1 MVEPPSFVAE
11 LIRYALKFIPPERL
25 VLTTDCGFGREGVS
39 RIIAYYKCV
48 SLVMGANIVRKELG
62 LPEVRVRAADPTVY
76 FADRDTLLGQ
86 DRA

>member
-1 MVEPPSFVAE
+1 
-11 LIRYALKFIPPERL
+11 
-25 VLTTDCGFGREGVS
+25 
-39 RIIAYYKCV
+39 
-48 SLVMGANIVRKELG
+48 MGANIVRKELG